1 MNPTQPHESAASR
14 ASAAQN
20 TGTDLRTTL
29 AGAAVLDSQQVL
41 QGHQAVTIAHN
52 GNLYRLQAT
61 RQGKLILT
69 K

>member
-1 MNPTQPHESAASR
+1 MTPTRNEPAASR
-14 ASAAQN
+14 ACAAQ
-20 TGTDLRTTL
+20 TAGVGVRTTL

>member
-1 MNPTQPHESAASR
+1 MSSTRHEQTASLAPVAR
-14 ASAAQN
+14 K
-20 TGTDLRTTL
+20 TGDDMPTTL
-29 AGAAVLDSQQVL
+29 TAAAVLDSQQVL

>member
-1 MNPTQPHESAASR
+1 MSPTRHEPTVQPVSVAR
-14 ASAAQN
+14 KD
-20 TGTDLRTTL
+20 GTDMRTTL
-29 AGAAVLDSQQVL
+29 AAAAVLDSQQVL

>member
-1 MNPTQPHESAASR
+1 MSPTRHEPTAQPVSVARKDGADVP
-14 ASAAQN
+14 
-20 TGTDLRTTL
+20 TDLT
-29 AGAAVLDSQQVL
+29 GAAVLDSQQVL

-52 GNLYRLQAT
+52 GNFYRLQAT